1 LFCSW
6 LWKNGRMVCKKINLN
21 VIKKK
26 LSKPI
31 KLHVEF
37 LFSNRGIRQLVEI
50 FVKLFNYIP

>member
-1 LFCSW
+1 
-6 LWKNGRMVCKKINLN
+6 MVCKKINLN